1 MNRILIILVIVSFSN
16 SYGQQ
21 NKMSFER
28 LKALKMSYITEKIGL
43 SEEEESVFWGIY
55 DQYEKRIFNNCR
67 KEIKKIRRTYM
78 KSLDN
83 VTNSE
88 ALEIIHKI
96 NELEHDGLNLKEERD
111 KLLLEKFSAQKILKM
126 HHAEYHFN
134 REMLYKMKKKK
145 EAHEKE

>member
-145 EAHEKE
+145 

>member
-43 SEEEESVFWGIY
+43 TEEEESVFWGIY

-145 EAHEKE
+145 EALEKE

>member
-1 MNRILIILVIVSFSN
+1 
-16 SYGQQ
+16 
-21 NKMSFER
+21 
-28 LKALKMSYITEKIGL
+28 
-43 SEEEESVFWGIY
+43 
-55 DQYEKRIFNNCR
+55 
-67 KEIKKIRRTYM
+67 M

-96 NELEHDGLNLKEERD
+96 NGLEHDGLNLKVERD

-126 HHAEYHFN
+126 YNAEYHFN

-145 EAHEKE
+145 EALEKE

>member
-28 LKALKMSYITEKIGL
+28 LKALKMSYITEKIVL
-43 SEEEESVFWGIY
+43 TEEEESVFWGIY

-145 EAHEKE
+145 EALEKE

>member
-145 EAHEKE
+145 EALEKE

>member
-43 SEEEESVFWGIY
+43 TEEEESVFWGIY

-111 KLLLEKFSAQKILKM
+111 KLLLENFSAQKILKM

-145 EAHEKE
+145 EALEKE

>member
-43 SEEEESVFWGIY
+43 SQEEESVFWGIY

-134 REMLYKMKKKK
+134 REMLYKIKKKK
-145 EAHEKE
+145 EALEKE

>member
-134 REMLYKMKKKK
+134 REMLYKIKKKK
-145 EAHEKE
+145 EALEKE